1 MIYIIIICIVKW
13 WRPDVYFTFN
23 VYDTRARTDYWRYYN
38 MTVGICIPNNDMGG
52 NGRVVPTYTLLRAL
66 NNLIS
71 SNLDT
76 RHTMIVALDADDD
89 NNSIL

>member
-1 MIYIIIICIVKW
+1 MSGIMVHNIIIIIYIIVRW

-23 VYDTRARTDYWRYYN
+23 VLYTRAHRLLALLYY
-38 MTVGICIPNNDMGG
+38 MVYIYNDMGG
-52 NGRVVPTYTLLRAL
+52 NASVVSIYAVACSI

-76 RHTMIVALDADDD
+76 RHIIYDDPRTRQ
-89 NNSIL
+89 